1 MPISLAA
8 PRRPLRLHKT
18 FSERCSKK
26 TSRFSLK
33 VPRSLW
39 RIADECVKSNTI
51 LLLGSLDQALGSLD
65 QAAKEFVVLRF
76 CRLCID
82 TALVGAKKA
91 CILAPFV
98 SKAKEYKAAAMGTPG
113 LLRTQLI
120 IGTDDVDVWKR
131 KDWRDAVEQ
140 NDVLICTPQLFF
152 DALRSEH
159 IAMGEFCA
167 IAFDECQHCIG
178 SGPMAKIVSKYVGK
192 PGQNLRVLGLGMT
205 ELFKYRRK
213 YRERAEEALC
223 SLCFFGRRRARRA
236 RRASRA
242 KGQRQHFVDAKNIKG
257 QRQHFVKVKCCI
269 AIGRM

>member
-1 MPISLAA
+1 MPMSLAA
-8 PRRPLRLHKT
+8 PTSASPLPLHKT

-33 VPRSLW
+33 VLRSLW

-51 LLLGSLDQALGSLD
+51 LALSSVCDDNGLGSLD

-91 CILAPFV
+91 CILAPTAPKV
-98 SKAKEYKAAAMGTPG
+98 KEYNDAAMRTPG
-113 LLRTQLI
+113 LLLTQSI
-120 IGTDDVDVWKR
+120 IGTADVDVWER
-131 KDWRDAVEQ
+131 KDWRDVVEQ
-140 NDVLICTPQLFF
+140 NDLLICTPQLFF

-178 SGPMAKIVSKYVGK
+178 THPMAKIVSKYAGK
-192 PGQNLRVLGLGMT
+192 PGHLRVLGVGRQLFTRKHRNCAEGAVKQLEIAMQAHVRHAS
-205 ELFKYRRK
+205 EL
-213 YRERAEEALC
+213 
-223 SLCFFGRRRARRA
+223 
-236 RRASRA
+236 
-242 KGQRQHFVDAKNIKG
+242 
-257 QRQHFVKVKCCI
+257 
-269 AIGRM
+269 M

>member
-51 LLLGSLDQALGSLD
+51 LALSSVCDDNELGSLD

-82 TALVGAKKA
+82 TALVGVKKA
-91 CILAPFV
+91 CILAPYV
-98 SKAKEYKAAAMGTPG
+98 PKVKEYNAAAMGTPG

-120 IGTDDVDVWKR
+120 TGTADFDVWKR
-131 KDWRDAVEQ
+131 KHWRDAVEQ
-140 NDVLICTPQLFF
+140 NDVLICTPQIFL

-178 SGPMAKIVSKYVGK
+178 SGPMAKIVSKCVGK

-205 ELFKYRRK
+205 EIFKYRRK
-213 YRERAEEALC
+213 YRKRAEEAVKQLEIAMQAHVRHA
-223 SLCFFGRRRARRA
+223 SLIRTV
-236 RRASRA
+236 
-242 KGQRQHFVDAKNIKG
+242 Q
-257 QRQHFVKVKCCI
+257 
-269 AIGRM
+269 